1 MNNSLYFLLGWGA
14 PIGAAIFAFVLV
26 RSINRRDAGTE
37 KMQQIAALIRS
48 GAMAF
53 LRTEYQWLAVFVAVM
68 FVILV
73 VFLPGNALW
82 IGVSFLV
89 GAVLLATVTIRERK
103 KEEEI
108 GGGLRTLTSSG
119 KRKRIHGLSSS
130 VRRSGRA
137 GIACQQRRE
146 EKGKKRKEV

>member
-53 LRTEYQWLAVFVAVM
+53 LRTEYQWLA
-68 FVILV
+68 L
-73 VFLPGNALW
+73 FLKGLEK
-82 IGVSFLV
+82 
-89 GAVLLATVTIRERK
+89 LLTDLQKIR
-103 KEEEI
+103 
-108 GGGLRTLTSSG
+108 
-119 KRKRIHGLSSS
+119 
-130 VRRSGRA
+130 
-137 GIACQQRRE
+137 
-146 EKGKKRKEV
+146 